1 MLQKFSSAVKHGED
15 PLKSMRIELDGASN
29 AAKTLAL
36 RYGDNVGNLTNLSS
50 KLVGA
55 KLKTVA
61 MTAAQYAL
69 NAAMSMGLSVIIE
82 LVVSGLTMLV
92 DNLIHAD
99 EKLLESAEAG
109 NEAFQSI
116 SETAGGY
123 RELKGSLESIAPR
136 YIELS
141 QGVGVLGANISLTD
155 IEYAEFLSLSS
166 ELAALFPELVT
177 GYDSNGNAMLNLS
190 GDVETLSAA
199 FDTLLEKQR
208 QLANQEIADT
218 LPTVLEGVLD
228 FEKLNEK
235 EIKKLREKQD
245 VFGND
250 VNKTAD
256 ISNLSFG
263 TARTLADNFNKL
275 GLDIDLKDYYHKN
288 EYSGEVWYD
297 LTPVFNSEEY
307 KTALAAIDAEIEGI
321 NQQTADRWKQI
332 NPVADAMMQS
342 DFRYGELNGEMQK
355 LAANMV
361 SGLDFSALG
370 LETEEDVRNYITNHI
385 LNPLYNA
392 GPEVKDAFSE
402 MTNWKE
408 QFAKGELSADEF
420 KEKAQ
425 KTFKSLFD
433 GMELDDPFRQTFVNA
448 FQNLGFYGE
457 VPSAIFNDIINDWI
471 NASDTTNN
479 LAYSY
484 SALRSELNLTRQ
496 AMQEQSKNGIIS
508 EETYQS
514 LIATNSDYADMIT
527 KTVGGYQ
534 MNTEAVEKYND
545 AQRELQKIQAQYEQ
559 DMLAA
564 EYQRLQE
571 EIERTGD
578 VSSGYVQSCIEE
590 QEAVSERIAVY
601 DQYIE
606 SLSDAAQAYEDF
618 QNAQQT
624 DDNSYLNPIQSAAE
638 SIREGIE
645 EMRTGTD
652 DYREAV
658 NLIFGEDST
667 LDTGGMLAAR
677 SFPVWKTAK
686 KPALFRR

>member
-1 MLQKFSSAVKHGED
+1 
-15 PLKSMRIELDGASN
+15 
-29 AAKTLAL
+29 
-36 RYGDNVGNLTNLSS
+36 
-50 KLVGA
+50 
-55 KLKTVA
+55 
-61 MTAAQYAL
+61 
-69 NAAMSMGLSVIIE
+69 
-82 LVVSGLTMLV
+82 
-92 DNLIHAD
+92 
-99 EKLLESAEAG
+99 
-109 NEAFQSI
+109 
-116 SETAGGY
+116 
-123 RELKGSLESIAPR
+123 
-136 YIELS
+136 
-141 QGVGVLGANISLTD
+141 
-155 IEYAEFLSLSS
+155 
-166 ELAALFPELVT
+166 
-177 GYDSNGNAMLNLS
+177 MLNLS

-218 LPTVLEGVLD
+218 LPTVLEGVQSNQKQNDERIKELEDQKKRLD
-228 FEKLNEK
+228 FYNNLDYSKINQDSAETLNK
-235 EIKKLREKQD
+235 YLAD
-245 VFGND
+245 VGIT
-250 VNKTAD
+250 VNKD
-256 ISNLSFG
+256 NLEHQFDVHSA
-263 TARTLADNFNKL
+263 TT
-275 GLDIDLKDYYHKN
+275 YYN
-288 EYSGEVWYD
+288 Y
-297 LTPVFNSEEY
+297 TPIFNSEEY

-332 NPVADAMMQS
+332 NPVADAIMQS

-370 LETEEDVRNYITNHI
+370 LETEEDVQNYITNHI

-392 GPEVKDAFSE
+392 GPEVQEAFSNL
-402 MTNWKE
+402 TNWKE
-408 QFAKGELSADEF
+408 QFAKGEMSADEF

-433 GMELDDPFRQTFVNA
+433 GMELDDPFRQTFVNT
-448 FQNLGFYGE
+448 FQNLGFKGRG
-457 VPSAIFNDIINDWI
+457 SSDIFNDIINDWI
-471 NASDTTNN
+471 NASDTTDN

-484 SALRSELNLTRQ
+484 SALRSELDLTRQ

-514 LIATNSDYADMIT
+514 LIAANSDYAAFLT
-527 KTVGGYQ
+527 ETVGGYQ

>member
-1 MLQKFSSAVKHGED
+1 M
-15 PLKSMRIELDGASN
+15 DGASN

-141 QGVGVLGANISLTD
+141 QGVGALGANISLTD

-256 ISNLSFG
+256 ISNLSIMEG
-263 TARTLADNFNKL
+263 LTLVENLNKL
-275 GLDIDLKDYYHKN
+275 GLDIDSNDYYHKN
-288 EYSGEVWYD
+288 EYSGKVWYD

-590 QEAVSERIAVY
+590 QEAVSERIAFY